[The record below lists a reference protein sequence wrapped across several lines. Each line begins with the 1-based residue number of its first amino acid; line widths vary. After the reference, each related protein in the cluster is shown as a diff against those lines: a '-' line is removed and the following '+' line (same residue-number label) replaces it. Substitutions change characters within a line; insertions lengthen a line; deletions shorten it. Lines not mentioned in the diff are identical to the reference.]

1 MSVSL
6 RECIAV
12 TRPRSRTRFIGF
24 ENSQVGVGMVRLQ
37 PRQKRWTEVE
47 TNVSVVIDS
56 VFADERG
63 RVCGVA
69 FGMNAFVPIVVRR
82 GAYFALDS
90 TCPGIFAWRLIKMAM
105 NY

>member
-1 MSVSL
+1 
-6 RECIAV
+6 
-12 TRPRSRTRFIGF
+12 
-24 ENSQVGVGMVRLQ
+24 
-37 PRQKRWTEVE
+37 
-47 TNVSVVIDS
+47 

-63 RVCGVA
+63 RVRGVA